1 MRPLAYSLFALSVLA
16 ASLPCQDVAKLTERN
31 AQLTKTA
38 VTELHAIADAFQ
50 AEKQHLRALE
60 LRREIWMDYDEGDKR
75 AREKTGFVPVGDAWR
90 VDSEALVFDRNLKGK
105 KSKISKVE
113 RNLKKLTKKLLAE
126 HRKLAEGWTKA
137 GVPDKAARHWQRVL
151 RFVPGD
157 RKAAQALAIR
167 EFEGFVGMEHDLTM
181 LRRGR
186 AIHLACDW
194 LNRHEFPVTDL
205 KDLRL
210 PLLEAAGL
218 EHSGVETEF
227 FKVWGTLAVGD
238 LEIIARDCERALLL
252 SHTIF
257 GVSTGEV
264 FVPARRRN
272 LVFVKDQGEYAEMIN
287 VCKDQFSAD
296 RLAFLRDAV
305 DMCFLNHGGESLRV
319 HKSDMGMP
327 VSRDQAVRGVMQDAV
342 GVDTDGLWEGL
353 GHAACGFLFGQ
364 TLCFLEDQLTEITA
378 ASHVKRR
385 LAPDLETWM
394 KIATESAWSKS
405 DTRTSEIVLIKAA
418 RFTNEQ
424 RVKAWAICHYFSHW
438 HPEYILELDRSKTES
453 IRTPPD
459 IEKEFLRRTGY
470 ELPRIDSE
478 WRTFWARGAKLRAA
492 MTRDPLPNKKAKT
505 RKAVER
511 SRSLV
516 DAINYCRAASR
527 IGPLGYYIDA
537 SPDFLSVRRYEK
549 ALLRAEK
556 EEAKRKKKAKG
567 KKYESVVF
575 PKLPAAVGKTVLW
588 SRAETPENAVLTW
601 LSNPRYRDGLLAPGR
616 DLFAVPADLGGF
628 LLGIAYPVNPTVRGE
643 PMVWPRDRQLGVVGK
658 VRVADLG
665 ERARRTV
672 IAAGVA
678 EDAVVGMPVSLHFCR
693 KIDAKLMAQIKCT
706 LFERNVPKK
715 GIVVRYCDA
724 IAAGEGAPACEAV
737 DGLVACIPVT
747 PLSSGRV
754 VEVRWELP
762 EELIGTDR
770 QLGIRAFT
778 VK

>member
-1 MRPLAYSLFALSVLA
+1 MRPLAFSLLALCVLA
-16 ASLPCQDVAKLTERN
+16 PTLPCQDVAKLTERD
-31 AQLTKTA
+31 AELTQTA
-38 VTELHAIADAFQ
+38 VSELHALADAFQ

-60 LRREIWMDYDEGDKR
+60 IRREIWMDYDEGDKR
-75 AREKTGFVPVGDAWR
+75 AREKSGFVQVGNAWR
-90 VDSEALVFDRNLKGK
+90 VDAEALVFDRNLKGK
-105 KSKISKVE
+105 KAKIGKVE
-113 RNLKKLTKKLLAE
+113 RNFTKLTKNLLAE
-126 HRKLAEGWTKA
+126 HRALAAGWTKA

-157 RKAAQALAIR
+157 EMAAQALAIR
-167 EFEGFVGMEHDLTM
+167 EFEGFVGTEHDLTM

-205 KDLRL
+205 KDARL

-218 EHSGVETEF
+218 NHSGVETEY

-238 LEIIARDCERALLL
+238 LEVIARDCERALLL

-327 VSRDQAVRGVMQDAV
+327 VSRDQAVRGVMQDAAGAV
-342 GVDTDGLWEGL
+342 ADGLWEGL

-364 TLCFLEDQLTEITA
+364 TLSFMEEQLTEITS
-378 ASHVKRR
+378 ASHVQRR

-405 DTRTSEIVLIKAA
+405 DTATSELVLIKAA

-438 HPEYILELDRSKTES
+438 HPEYILELDRSRTEH

-459 IEKEFLRRTGY
+459 IEKEFVRRTGY
-470 ELPRIDSE
+470 ELPKIDSD
-478 WRTFWARGAKLRAA
+478 WRAFWARGAKLRAA
-492 MTRDPLPNKKAKT
+492 MTRDPLPNKKAKN

-511 SRSLV
+511 SRTLV
-516 DAINYCRAASR
+516 DAINYCRAESR
-527 IGPLGYYIDA
+527 VGPLGYYLDA
-537 SPDFLSVRRYEK
+537 SPDFLSVRRYEQ
-549 ALLRAEK
+549 ALMRAEK

-567 KKYESVVF
+567 KEYESVVM
-575 PKLPAAVGKTVLW
+575 PDLPAAVGKTVLW
-588 SRAETPENAVLTW
+588 SRAETPDRAVLTW
-601 LSNPRYRDGLLAPGR
+601 LSNPTHRDRLLAPGR

-628 LLGIAYPVNPTVRGE
+628 LLGIAYPVTPTVRGE
-643 PMVWPRDRQLGVVGK
+643 PMVWPRERQLGVTGQ
-658 VRVADLG
+658 VRVVDLG
-665 ERARRTV
+665 ERARRAV
-672 IAAGVA
+672 IAAGIA
-678 EDAVVGMPVSLHFCR
+678 EDAVVGMPVSLHFGR
-693 KIDAKLMAQIKCT
+693 KIDAKLMAEIQCT

-724 IAAGEGAPACEAV
+724 IAAREGALACQSV
-737 DGLVACIPVT
+737 DGLIACIPAT

-762 EELIGTDR
+762 EELIGKDK